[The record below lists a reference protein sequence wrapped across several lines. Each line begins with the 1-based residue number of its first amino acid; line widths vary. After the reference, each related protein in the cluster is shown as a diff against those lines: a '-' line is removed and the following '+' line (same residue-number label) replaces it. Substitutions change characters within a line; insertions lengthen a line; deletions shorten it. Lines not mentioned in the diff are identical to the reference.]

1 MNDKEKL
8 STQEV
13 ANRITVGMGLVYDL
27 YNEVVTFLRIVK
39 ESVES
44 SVDASCLTG
53 KGFKIP
59 LAPRKQRTP
68 ADIYVSTDLGLVY
81 ELDTQGSGEEEEED
95 NDEASDSSDKGMQVT
110 ADSRFL
116 VFRVQLYDRTQ
127 SGNDGFQPSVIGA
140 VLTDSVRTKTV
151 KGKDPE
157 ELKNFTIRRA
167 AYLKILRKLD
177 RSTSVDQLVSIQVP
191 KGRITNTVAAVH
203 VQPLAEFDSEESVA
217 AFVQKLLPSDS

>member
-1 MNDKEKL
+1 MNDKEQL

-13 ANRITVGMGLVYDL
+13 ASRITVGMGLVYDL

-81 ELDTQGSGEEEEED
+81 ELDTQGAGEDEED
-95 NDEASDSSDKGMQVT
+95 NEEASDSSAKGMQVT

-127 SGNDGFQPSVIGA
+127 TGNDGFQPSVIGA
-140 VLTDSVRTKTV
+140 VLTDSVRTKTA

-217 AFVQKLLPSDS
+217 AFVQQLLPSDS